1 MKKPKLTCVHTYRH
15 KEFLDLVHS
24 VCHAQVTIRNGGK
37 NLNINVQLHGQMGIF
52 WISTLSQ
59 LLLLHMRL
67 QQQKHLIL
75 VTVNLVFSVSSAFMF
90 SYMDSTVYLVF
101 VSHRAFPQHWNLGPC
116 VFLQTFNCASLRP
129 QNLAYKIKLRT
140 KYKLDANP
148 SLWLQSII
156 HKVNHNFGLQ
166 ILILQRLHLKQ
177 LVTILKHI
185 IRV

>member
-1 MKKPKLTCVHTYRH
+1 MLSTWHNTKWIKYFFIFAISIEQALTIGDGKNPKLTRVHTYRH

-52 WISTLSQ
+52 WISTLPQ

-101 VSHRAFPQHWNLGPC
+101 VSHRAFPQHWNLGPR

-140 KYKLDANP
+140 KYKLDAQTMP
-148 SLWLQSII
+148 IQAYGFSP
-156 HKVNHNFGLQ
+156 
-166 ILILQRLHLKQ
+166 
-177 LVTILKHI
+177 
-185 IRV
+185 